1 MLGWLANCVGLKVGE
16 AGWAEHQAA
25 RAVAAASPGGL
36 AKLCRKKW
44 SLTNTKGSGDA
55 MFHVASKVGIVFSIC
70 EDDRRECETSSR
82 VARMSGC
89 QVVGSSRT
97 SVIINIHWRQCTILG
112 RVDLFDSSFVFY

>member
-1 MLGWLANCVGLKVGE
+1 MEWEAGLACDLRGAEVGE

-55 MFHVASKVGIVFSIC
+55 MFHVASKVGIVFLIC
-70 EDDRRECETSSR
+70 EDDRRECGTSNRESR
-82 VARMSGC
+82 CC
-89 QVVGSSRT
+89 QAVGLSYLKVVHQISLATVHNSLK
-97 SVIINIHWRQCTILG
+97 S
-112 RVDLFDSSFVFY
+112 

>member
-1 MLGWLANCVGLKVGE
+1 MGQDAGLAGDLRGAEVGE

-55 MFHVASKVGIVFSIC
+55 MFHVASKVGIVFLIC
-70 EDDRRECETSSR
+70 EDDRRECEMANRKSR
-82 VARMSGC
+82 GC
-89 QVVGSSRT
+89 QAVRSSHSKVVRQVSLATMHSSLK
-97 SVIINIHWRQCTILG
+97 S
-112 RVDLFDSSFVFY
+112 